1 LKNNPTNQEEVLE
14 LKGLWNMVAYEFYG
28 PDSNGGYQLIGVL
41 HERRKNSARVTP
53 ESITRWEENVFG
65 KDFDTKDIFHIKVTI
80 DEKTVGIFR
89 PAPFPITQKDD

>member
-1 LKNNPTNQEEVLE
+1 
-14 LKGLWNMVAYEFYG
+14 MVAYEFYWPG
-28 PDSNGGYQLIGVL
+28 PNGDYQLIGVL
-41 HERRKNSARVTP
+41 HERRKNSARITP
-53 ESITRWEENVFG
+53 ESIALWKESVFG

>member
-1 LKNNPTNQEEVLE
+1 

-28 PDSNGGYQLIGVL
+28 PHPNGGYQLIGVF

-53 ESITRWEENVFG
+53 ESITQWGKTIFG
-65 KDFDTKDIFHIKVTI
+65 KDIDTKDIFHIKVTI

-89 PAPFPITQKDD
+89 PAPFPLPKKEV